1 MATHSVIQSSRFPQA
16 EAGSLS
22 PRAPLSPLA
31 AQKYYSDDGKRL
43 LFDFI
48 NRFLGVEIIGFQ
60 QGFKHIPDQILFR
73 SPANGSTLC
82 VPCSVM
88 LLNHEQAA
96 DVIQT
101 KIRQNAAGFRA

>member
-1 MATHSVIQSSRFPQA
+1 MATHSVIQSPSFPQA
-16 EAGSLS
+16 AVAESS
-22 PRAPLSPLA
+22 PPRTPLSPLA
-31 AQKYYSDDGKRL
+31 SQKYYSDEGKRL

-60 QGFKHIPDQILFR
+60 QGFRHIPDQILFR

-88 LLNHEQAA
+88 LLNHEQVA
-96 DVIQT
+96 DVIQA
-101 KIRQNAAGFRA
+101 KIRQNAAGFR